1 MSYNFLTCSEICLFL
16 NMSSGTPTFVT
27 VETIGLLSFIRYYL
41 AWKMANN
48 EGFRPYNLVALVAF
62 VYFTEHFCLN
72 VMNYLVTIYF
82 NIPTL
87 GIGACA
93 GKSME
98 GGSPAMPIFHAI
110 RGCIFLFFG
119 MRYDSINFKL

>member
-1 MSYNFLTCSEICLFL
+1 
-16 NMSSGTPTFVT
+16 MSSGTPTFIT

-62 VYFTEHFCLN
+62 VYITEHFCLN
-72 VMNYLVTIYF
+72 VMNYLVTIFF